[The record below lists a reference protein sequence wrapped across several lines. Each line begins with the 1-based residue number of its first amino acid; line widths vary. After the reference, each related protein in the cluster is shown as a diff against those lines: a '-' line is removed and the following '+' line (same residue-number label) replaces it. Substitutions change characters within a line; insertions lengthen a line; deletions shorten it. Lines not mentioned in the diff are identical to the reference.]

1 MPAAVLQAPIEVPL
15 PVRVV
20 LLGFQGEGAHGIH
33 LEASVRRAVACAGRW
48 LRSGVAGVGGV
59 SRLLSATPTAPS
71 EPVGTHAAHAHASW
85 RARLGSGTHG
95 LVVAAAR
102 GGVQHPVRGRA
113 CGRHSA
119 GPVRAGRRVLM
130 AAWRAAVQ
138 GPWFTCVGDHDT
150 LPPGC
155 CGGGVRGVW
164 VTRGARRR
172 EGEARRG
179 EAGCGVPG
187 CARRCSHGCPHTR
200 HTCSTTC
207 WNTCTLPRATH
218 CLYQRQ
224 TRRLRSSLSTRT
236 KLASSGAWS
245 TPASCTTKTGR
256 VMVT

>member
-138 GPWFTCVGDHDT
+138 GLGS
-150 LPPGC
+150 
-155 CGGGVRGVW
+155 RVW
-164 VTRGARRR
+164 VTTTPCHQAVVAAASEGSGSHEVLVDVKVRRGVAKLAAVCQAVHAGAHMVAHTPGTHARRR
-172 EGEARRG
+172 VGTRVHCRAQHTVSTRDRLDACDHRCQPGQSSHRQGLGQRRRLARR
-179 EAGCGVPG
+179 
-187 CARRCSHGCPHTR
+187 R
-200 HTCSTTC
+200 
-207 WNTCTLPRATH
+207 
-218 CLYQRQ
+218 
-224 TRRLRSSLSTRT
+224 
-236 KLASSGAWS
+236 
-245 TPASCTTKTGR
+245 PAA
-256 VMVT
+256 